1 MEIGDV
7 VRMKCG
13 GGDPMVVVA
22 VKDGT
27 ATCRWPHPSGLEP
40 LKAKLPVAALELTSP
55 KMDVCGAWEEALK
68 ATGELFRGELR

>member
-22 VKDGT
+22 VKDEM
-27 ATCRWPHPSGLEP
+27 ATCRWPHPRGLEP
-40 LKAKLPVAALELTSP
+40 LKAKLPVAALEPSSAKTE
-55 KMDVCGAWEEALK
+55 VCRAWQEALK
-68 ATGELFRGELR
+68 ATEDLLRGEPR